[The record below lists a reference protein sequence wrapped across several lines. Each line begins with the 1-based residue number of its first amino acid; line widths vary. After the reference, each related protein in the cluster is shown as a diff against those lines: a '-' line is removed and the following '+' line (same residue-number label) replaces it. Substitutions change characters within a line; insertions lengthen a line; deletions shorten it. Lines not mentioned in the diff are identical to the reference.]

1 MRNTKFH
8 HLRAAVLHDAFA
20 SWMRASDLTARS
32 AISPWLHKDLK
43 EIENE
48 VETHNLVYGQGSA
61 CVVAR
66 EFA

>member
-8 HLRAAVLHDAFA
+8 HLWTTVLHDAFA
-20 SWMRASDLTARS
+20 SRMRASDLTARS
-32 AISPWLHKDLK
+32 AISPSLHEDLK

-48 VETHNLVYGQGSA
+48 VETRNLVYGRGSA
-61 CVVAR
+61 CVAAR